1 MLNFS
6 DTQRV
11 KIWAIEKRDRY
22 ALVRM
27 GSSRKEKS
35 SGDYK
40 NSTWSFVRFVGNAF
54 EKIDDLKE
62 RDTIV
67 LKGAGISQEPY
78 EKDGETR
85 YPKNPQIVV
94 FNWEPFVYED
104 GGQAQSNAPI
114 VKSSEDEELPF

>member
-6 DTQRV
+6 NTQRV
-11 KIWAIEKRDRY
+11 TVWAVDKKENY

-27 GSSRKEKS
+27 SSARKEKS
-35 SGDYK
+35 SGEYK

-54 EKIDDLKE
+54 AKIDQLSE
-62 RDTIV
+62 RDRIV

-78 EKDGETR
+78 FDDQGEKK

-94 FNWEPFVYED
+94 FNWEPYTPD
-104 GGQAQSNAPI
+104 GDQSGGNAP
-114 VKSSEDEELPF
+114 VVVSSDDEELPF